1 MPGGAAGFP
10 GAPAGARAGAA
21 GGGGGGPFGADS
33 GSLEQV
39 RHYVNAHGGGTIAV
53 SSQQGAASQII
64 SSGAD
69 VAGIGGFSGRE
80 SVVSASW
87 LANAVQSGQIRWVL
101 TSDATARGPGR
112 DGRVGSSRAMAAV
125 AQTCT
130 RVTVP
135 AAATTSNAGGRA
147 SSTITL
153 YDCRGHAAAL
163 RAAGR

>member
-1 MPGGAAGFP
+1 M
-10 GAPAGARAGAA
+10 A

-33 GSLEQV
+33 GSLKQV
-39 RHYVNAHGGGTIAV
+39 LQYVNAHGSGTIAV

-80 SVVSASW
+80 SVVSVKW
-87 LANAVQSGQIRWVL
+87 LADEVQSGGIRWVL
-101 TSDATARGPGR
+101 TSDTGGRGLR
-112 DGRVGSSRAMAAV
+112 ADTRVGSSRAMAAV
-125 AQTCT
+125 AKSCT

-135 AAATTSNAGGRA
+135 GAATTGTAGGGA

-153 YDCRGHAAAL
+153 YDCQGQAAAL
-163 RAAGR
+163 RAAA